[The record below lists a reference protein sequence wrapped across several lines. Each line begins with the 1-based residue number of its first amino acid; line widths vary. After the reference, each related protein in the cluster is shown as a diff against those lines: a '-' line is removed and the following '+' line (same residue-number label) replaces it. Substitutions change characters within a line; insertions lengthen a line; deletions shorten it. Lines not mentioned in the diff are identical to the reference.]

1 LFTTITILLWKIMFA
16 TINKTLLYKKLKPK
30 RNCKFYQKLFT
41 VMQKC
46 TKTKLFALLVVDF
59 TISS

>member
-1 LFTTITILLWKIMFA
+1 MFA